1 MVEKRPL
8 ILRSNRFLGSAL
20 LERELITNEQLEA
33 ANEILLT
40 SVQAGDLRGVNLLNI
55 LLFDL
60 KVLDEDLLID
70 RILDEAKIG
79 IVDLRNYDLSTF
91 ADFKLETDLCSAT
104 YTLPFDRVEDIY
116 MVATAYY
123 LSKPVIQFWEE
134 QLPGKVLWYVASAAA
149 VSEAIERI
157 DQQAGEK
164 KKEDAAE
171 PPGETA

>member
-1 MVEKRPL
+1 MVENRPL

-33 ANEILLT
+33 ANEILLS
-40 SVQAGDLRGVNLLNI
+40 SVQSGDLRGVNLINI

-60 KVLDEDLLID
+60 KVLDEDLLMD
-70 RILDEAKIG
+70 QILDEVKIG
-79 IVDLRNYDLSTF
+79 IVDLRNYDLSDFATF
-91 ADFKLETDLCSAT
+91 NLETDLCLAT

-134 QLPGKVLWYVASAAA
+134 QLPGKVLWYVSSAASI
-149 VSEAIERI
+149 SEAIERI
-157 DQQAGEK
+157 DLQAGEK
-164 KKEDAAE
+164 PK
-171 PPGETA
+171 GEEAGTSEKTA

>member
-1 MVEKRPL
+1 MVENRPL

-33 ANEILLT
+33 ANEILLN
-40 SVQAGDLRGVNLLNI
+40 SVQSGDLRSVNLLNI
-55 LLFDL
+55 LLFEL

-70 RILDEAKIG
+70 RVIEEAKIG
-79 IVDLRNYDLSTF
+79 LVDLRNYDLSNF
-91 ADFKLETDLCSAT
+91 SDYKVSTDLCAAT

-134 QLPGKVLWYVASAAA
+134 QLPGKVIWYVASAATI
-149 VSEAIERI
+149 SEAIERVE
-157 DQQAGEK
+157 QLTGEK
-164 KKEDAAE
+164 AKD
-171 PPGETA
+171 ETTEASEAPA